1 MKEKGISVQELQQFK
16 TMFKDS
22 FASTLSDDLS
32 TAYTYGSNAAVGIN
46 DYDALNYEETFNEVT
61 LDYVNALIPNFLPD
75 TGISIGILTE

>member
-1 MKEKGISVQELQQFK
+1 MLR
-16 TMFKDS
+16 DS

-32 TAYTYGSNAAVGIN
+32 TAYGSNAAVGIN
-46 DYDALNYEETFNEVT
+46 YYDALNYEETFNEVT

>member
-16 TMFKDS
+16 TMLRDS

-32 TAYTYGSNAAVGIN
+32 TAYGNNAAVGIN
-46 DYDALNYEETFNEVT
+46 DYDALNYEETFNEIT